1 MTVKKNPNIEIQ
13 QINRSN
19 IYQHFFESE
28 HLTKQNIV
36 SDLQLC
42 LPTVTKNI
50 DDLLQNKLIQISGS
64 RGHTGG
70 RRATTYSL
78 IKDAKIA
85 LGIDITLNHITIVAV
100 DLTGNIITSIRQRI
114 TFETTPQYYQ
124 YVADILAD
132 LIAQNRFTN
141 EQILGVGIGLPA
153 LVDIDRK
160 SILFSKIIQ
169 IDNRIFDEFSKY
181 IPYPIQLFN
190 DANAAA
196 YTETWKNPT
205 IQNAFYL
212 MLSNNIGGSM
222 VINGSVYH
230 GDSQKSGEIGHISL
244 VTNGKPCYCGQN
256 GCVDAYLAATNLSNH
271 TNGNLEL
278 FFEKM
283 QEGNE
288 SLTQVWHEYLNHLAS
303 TVNILHILLD
313 CNVILG
319 GYVGGYIEPFISE
332 LRDYT
337 GKLDTF
343 SQHGNY
349 LQLCSYK
356 KESIAA
362 GAALNFISEFINSI

>member
-1 MTVKKNPNIEIQ
+1 MTKKMNLNVEIQ

-19 IYQHFFESE
+19 IYRHFFNSE
-28 HLTKQNIV
+28 YLTKQNLV

-50 DDLLQNKLIQISGS
+50 DELLQNKLIQISGS
-64 RGHTGG
+64 QGHTGG

-78 IKDAKIA
+78 IKDAKIS

-100 DLTGNIITSIRQRI
+100 DLTGNIITSVRQRI
-114 TFETTPQYYQ
+114 AFETTPRYYQ
-124 YVADILAD
+124 YIADTLTT
-132 LIAQNRFTN
+132 LISKENFSK

-160 SILFSKIIQ
+160 RILFSKIIQ
-169 IDNRIFDEFSKY
+169 IDNHIFDDFSQY

-222 VINGSVYH
+222 VINGTVYH
-230 GDSQKSGEIGHISL
+230 GDSQKSGEIGHIPL
-244 VTNGKPCYCGQN
+244 VPNGKLCYCGQS
-256 GCVDAYLAATNLSNH
+256 GCVDAYLAATNLSDH
-271 TNGNLEL
+271 TDGNLKL
-278 FFEKM
+278 FFEKL
-283 QEGNE
+283 QEGDQT
-288 SLTQVWHEYLNHLAS
+288 LTKVWEEYLQHLSS

-319 GYVGGYIEPFISE
+319 GYVGEYIEPYLFT
-332 LRDYT
+332 LRKYT
-337 GKLDTF
+337 SKLDTF
-343 SQHGNY
+343 SENGNY
-349 LQLCSYK
+349 LQICSYK

-362 GAALNFISEFINSI
+362 GAALSFISEFISSI